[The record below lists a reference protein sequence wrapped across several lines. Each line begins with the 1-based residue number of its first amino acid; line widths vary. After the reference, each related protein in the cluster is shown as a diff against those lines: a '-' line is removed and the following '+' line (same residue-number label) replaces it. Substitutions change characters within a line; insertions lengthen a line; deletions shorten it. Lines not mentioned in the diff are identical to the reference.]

1 MMNKNNTVEALTTKL
16 SISRPD
22 LVRYAKCYNIDLMSY
37 CIKPQTYFG
46 TYLELYSEAF
56 EFFENKKE
64 EIIKHNAEFTK
75 FKKLNDLCDNL
86 GLTIKEFSDFYNLH
100 NTTINMYWQN
110 TSPIFLPSNKL
121 NKDTRVKY
129 ISTQFLLH
137 LINGF
142 PLKTTRL
149 GVINNINGE
158 NLAFNDIIGYH
169 DFKSSVIDLLNP
181 IKDSKALDLWGLR
194 KPGGIILFGPPGC
207 GKTFWATKISEYL
220 QYDFKEIPR
229 SSFASSL
236 VDGATKNLKELLDAT
251 ESKTVLFFDEFDSI
265 AETRSNNTSGSQ
277 ENIKV
282 VNTLLQEIPKL
293 ISRDIILIAATNYLT
308 RIDSAV
314 IRPGR
319 FDLKIPIFPPN
330 IEERAE
336 IIYQKFTRDL
346 QYKSPLAEIIIT
358 NEINDYKYF
367 IESAK
372 KMELFSSSLL
382 EDFVDTLKRTLKE
395 TYDNGASPKAI
406 RLNEDIINTTIAKT
420 KSKIVQQD
428 LEILSNF
435 YLEIDSLTGSEI
447 YNERLILLKSE
458 LASSMKDKK
467 DPPRPIGYRQ
477 PKI

>member
-1 MMNKNNTVEALTTKL
+1 MNKDNTVEALTTKL
-16 SISRPD
+16 NITRPE
-22 LVRYAKCYNIDLMSY
+22 LVRYAKCYNIDLMSF
-37 CIKPQTYFG
+37 CIKPQSYFG
-46 TYLELYSEAF
+46 TYLELYDDAF
-56 EFFENKKE
+56 EFFQNKKE
-64 EIIKHNAEFTK
+64 EIKTHNSEFTK
-75 FKKLNDLCDNL
+75 FKKVKELCDNL

-100 NTTINMYWQN
+100 HTTINLYWQN
-110 TSPIFLPSNKL
+110 TSPIFMPSNKL
-121 NKDTRVKY
+121 NEDTKVKY

-149 GVINNINGE
+149 GVINSINEE
-158 NLAFNDIIGYH
+158 NLGFNDIIGYH
-169 DFKSSVIDLLNP
+169 DFKSSIIDLLNP

-207 GKTFWATKISEYL
+207 GKTFWATKISEYI

-236 VDGATKNLKELLDAT
+236 VDGATKNLKELLDGTQSNTA
-251 ESKTVLFFDEFDSI
+251 LFFDEFDSI
-265 AETRSNNTSGSQ
+265 AETRSNKTSGSQ

-336 IIYQKFTRDL
+336 IIYQKFTKDL
-346 QYKSPLAEIIIT
+346 QNKSPLAEIIKT

-372 KMELFSSSLL
+372 MMELFSSSLL
-382 EDFVDTLKRTLKE
+382 EDFVDTLKRSLKE
-395 TYDNGASPKAI
+395 IYDKGASSKAI
-406 RLNEDIINTTIAKT
+406 RLNKDLINMTIAKT

-435 YLEIDSLTGSEI
+435 YLEVNSLTGSEI
-447 YNERLILLKSE
+447 YNERLTLLKSE
-458 LASSMKDKK
+458 LSNSMKNIK
-467 DPPRPIGYRQ
+467 DPPKPIGYRQ